1 MRLRLKVYF
10 RYLDLS
16 DHPILHLIYSP
27 SYLKGRAVN
36 IVLKVTQSL
45 GCNGNFTLL

>member
-1 MRLRLKVYF
+1 MYC
-10 RYLDLS
+10 RYLDHS

-27 SYLKGRAVN
+27 SYLEGRPIN

-45 GCNGNFTLL
+45 G